1 MTVGSRIAMWRAAR
15 IALFAVLLVSALFLP
30 RAVSPYK
37 LLTFTTVLTLA
48 LMAQG
53 WNFIGGYTGFAA
65 FGNVA
70 FFGIGAY
77 ATGLLMLSPWRVPFF
92 AALASGA
99 ALAAALAAGIGFAL
113 LRLKGH
119 YFAIA
124 TLGVAEALREVAS
137 SWDSVTQGATG
148 IDLPVRSDSSF
159 FYYVALGLVALGLV
173 LTAWIER
180 SKLGCGWVAIREDQD
195 AARMLGINTTLFKV
209 VAFALSAVFAAL
221 AGGIVAYQNIHVA
234 PDDFFKIEYTLQ
246 MIIACVIGG
255 TGTVWGPVL
264 GAAAYQLL
272 STFVW
277 SHFIELHP
285 TVLGAIIVFF
295 VVFLPRGLMDLLR
308 RLGSPGASTRPA
320 EARGRA
326 GIDLLLAN
334 VRASRIE

>member
-1 MTVGSRIAMWRAAR
+1 MTRAAR
-15 IALFAVLLVSALFLP
+15 IVLAALLLAALVLLP
-30 RAVSPYK
+30 RVVSPYK
-37 LLTFTTVLTLA
+37 LLTFTTVLSLA

-53 WNFIGGYTGFAA
+53 WNFIGGYTGYAA

-77 ATGLLMLSPWRVPFF
+77 TTGLLMISKRSVSFF
-92 AALASGA
+92 P
-99 ALAAALAAGIGFAL
+99 ALAAGALLAAAVAVGIGFAV

-137 SWDSVTQGATG
+137 SWDSLTQGATG

-159 FYYVALGLVALGLV
+159 FYYVALAFVVLGLV
-173 LTAWIER
+173 VTAWIER
-180 SKLGCGWVAIREDQD
+180 SKLGYGWVAIREDQD
-195 AARMLGINTTLFKV
+195 AARMLGIRTTLFKV
-209 VAFALSAVFAAL
+209 IAYAFSAVFAAL

-246 MIIACVIGG
+246 MIIACIIGG
-255 TGTVWGPVL
+255 VGTVWGPVL
-264 GAAAYQLL
+264 GAAIFQLL

-277 SHFIELHP
+277 SHFLELHP
-285 TVLGAIIVFF
+285 TVLGAIIIFF
-295 VVFLPRGLMDLLR
+295 IVFLPRGLMDLFR
-308 RLGSPGASTRPA
+308 RLAASRIG
-320 EARGRA
+320 RGQPLRKHFWR
-326 GIDLLLAN
+326 DLLLTN